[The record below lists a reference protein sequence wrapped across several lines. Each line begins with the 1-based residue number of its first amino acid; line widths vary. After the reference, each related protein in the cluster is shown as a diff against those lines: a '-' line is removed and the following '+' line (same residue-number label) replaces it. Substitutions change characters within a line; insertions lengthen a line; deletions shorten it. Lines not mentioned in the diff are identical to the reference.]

1 MVHRV
6 PRHPEA
12 LCDIAEVDS
21 VLRLKAGAS
30 GGVDLRM
37 REQAER
43 DLVPVVFA
51 AGADS
56 PEVVPIGKAVA
67 FVTLSQKP
75 ERTVLRGDPS
85 VVRAI
90 HTGLVLA
97 AELGSEGRPL
107 QGC

>member
-6 PRHPEA
+6 PRHPEV
-12 LCDIAEVDS
+12 LCHIAEVDS
-21 VLRLKAGAS
+21 VLRLKAGTS
-30 GGVDLRM
+30 RGVDLRM

-56 PEVVPIGKAVA
+56 PEMVPVDSDVA
-67 FVTLSQKP
+67 RVTLSQKP
-75 ERTVLRGDPS
+75 EHTGLRGDPA

-97 AELGSEGRPL
+97 AELRAEGRPL